1 MQNERT
7 RKPRSKHPSTAR
19 TPVPAHPAFA
29 ASGALADTDAAQTQP
44 GHVGRMPTPIDPL
57 LDDRDLERLTGGKR
71 STWQKRRL
79 TGDGPPFIRIGGRL
93 VRYRRSEVEAW
104 LAAIP
109 SLRSTSQADA

>member
-1 MQNERT
+1 MQNEGT
-7 RKPRSKHPSTAR
+7 REPRSKLPSTAR

-44 GHVGRMPTPIDPL
+44 SHGGRMATPIDPL

-71 STWQKRRL
+71 STWQKKRL
-79 TGDGPPFIRIGGRL
+79 TGDGPPFIRIGRL

-109 SLRSTSQADA
+109 SLRSTTAAGAR